1 MIRRLDYGG
10 VCESCERGDLRQ
22 RALMTSW
29 RFDVSSEQVLRA
41 LDLLL
46 LSEHWGAH
54 WGGPDVWGLSSREV
68 DCELEGLDCRQMELG

>member
-1 MIRRLDYGG
+1 MIRRLDYGWF
-10 VCESCERGDLRQ
+10 CESCELGDLLQ
-22 RALMTSW
+22 LALMTSR

-54 WGGPDVWGLSSREV
+54 WGGPDV
-68 DCELEGLDCRQMELG
+68 